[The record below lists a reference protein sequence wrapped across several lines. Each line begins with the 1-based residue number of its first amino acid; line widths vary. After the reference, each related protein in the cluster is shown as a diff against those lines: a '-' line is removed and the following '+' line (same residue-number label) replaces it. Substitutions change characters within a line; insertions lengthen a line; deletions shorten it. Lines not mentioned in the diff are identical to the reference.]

1 MSFESGWIARSSP
14 AMTSASLHLF
24 IGVDA
29 PQPLLF
35 DPAIETVAGDVAP
48 ARRALLD
55 LGHDAGLQA
64 GRDRTGLIG
73 AIIERCEFV
82 LGLHADNG
90 GAATRQ
96 QRVIDPALGTF
107 RIPYPAPVLEFG
119 GDFNR
124 QTRAGVDPGDV
135 IVLGRTGS
143 DVHVIGFEAD
153 VAWQRQPAGGL
164 GRILCRKS

>member
-14 AMTSASLHLF
+14 AMTSASLDLF

-64 GRDRTGLIG
+64 GRDRTRLIG
-73 AIIERCEFV
+73 AILERGEFA
-82 LGLHADNG
+82 LGLYAYHG
-90 GAATRQ
+90 GWAHP
-96 QRVIDPALGTF
+96 PARLVE
-107 RIPYPAPVLEFG
+107 PV
-119 GDFNR
+119 
-124 QTRAGVDPGDV
+124 
-135 IVLGRTGS
+135 
-143 DVHVIGFEAD
+143 
-153 VAWQRQPAGGL
+153 
-164 GRILCRKS
+164 

>member
-1 MSFESGWIARSSP
+1 MSLERGWIARSSA
-14 AMTSASLHLF
+14 AMTGASLHLF

-90 GAATRQ
+90 GGGAPQ
-96 QRVIDPALGTF
+96 QRVENPPPRALPNPPPPPLFQF
-107 RIPYPAPVLEFG
+107 RG
-119 GDFNR
+119 GF
-124 QTRAGVDPGDV
+124 
-135 IVLGRTGS
+135 
-143 DVHVIGFEAD
+143 
-153 VAWQRQPAGGL
+153 
-164 GRILCRKS
+164 